1 MSKDTSVLLEETRVF
16 KPHYTIVE
24 EAHIKNW
31 EAELEKGKDHEKYWA
46 EKAKSFEWF
55 RKWDKVLDESNK
67 PFYKWFVNGKINMT
81 HNAVDRWLDT
91 DKRNQSPFST

>member
-31 EAELEKGKDHEKYWA
+31 EAELEKGKDHEKYGP
-46 EKAKSFEWF
+46 KR
-55 RKWDKVLDESNK
+55 RKDSNGSG
-67 PFYKWFVNGKINMT
+67 NGT
-81 HNAVDRWLDT
+81 RYLTRATSH
-91 DKRNQSPFST
+91 STSGS